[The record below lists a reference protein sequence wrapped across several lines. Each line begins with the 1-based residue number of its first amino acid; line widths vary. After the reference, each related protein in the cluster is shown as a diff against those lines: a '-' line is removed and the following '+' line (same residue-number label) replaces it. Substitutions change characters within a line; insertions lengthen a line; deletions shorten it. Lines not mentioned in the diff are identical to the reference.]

1 MKKHKQKI
9 IEINLKDFVLS
20 EFNYDESYYKLFS
33 RYDLIMG
40 RIISGSKSSYRERYP
55 DHKVCF
61 NANVVAQSYGKVW
74 YGDLDLT
81 LDREKLQEVA
91 NELHD
96 TLYVLYEMDG
106 RFENENQP
114 IEFYKNR
121 AIDTITPNNK

>member
-1 MKKHKQKI
+1 MKKDNNKI
-9 IEINLKDFVLS
+9 VEIKLEGFMPS
-20 EFNYDESYYKLFS
+20 EFNTEESYCRIFDKYGLMMS
-33 RYDLIMG
+33 RM
-40 RIISGSKSSYRERYP
+40 ISGSKSLYRQRYP

-61 NANVVAQSYGKVW
+61 NANVVAESYGKVW

-91 NELHD
+91 NELND

-106 RFENENQP
+106 RFENENKP

-121 AIDTITPNNK
+121 ALDIIIPKK